1 MLTPEDI
8 AAALDRAGVHDLA
21 PSALAY
27 LSGRLVKQG
36 ASGGATPTN
45 LGGLRDVTFG
55 SAARGGGLAS
65 FPDIDTA
72 ARALVSVSCRAAPRR
87 WGDTTDAELAGLAM
101 YPQPTP
107 VVGDVV
113 ADLFRMAVRTASSSA
128 DAFIFAPN
136 KADQEAFQRLMA
148 DWEGYDRLGVGERIL
163 AGEKG
168 PDGLRRVNVREDV
181 VDWRKFRDEWLAGQ
195 IDGAEIAARLNPQ
208 VSVSNKIRRYLKE
221 TNAIDPVLQRD
232 EARGVDV
239 EESTGALQ
247 LAADVDKSARSNAF
261 VNWVTSPGNKTNLP
275 IIGAVPTKVLWV
287 GGLGLGLALFVM
299 ARRGPTTRV
308 VIEQPKPEG
317 A

>member
-8 AAALDRAGVHDLA
+8 AAALDRAGVQGLA

-36 ASGGATPTN
+36 ASGGATPAN

-55 SAARGGGLAS
+55 SATRGGGLAS
-65 FPDIDTA
+65 FPDIDAA

-87 WGDTTDAELAGLAM
+87 WGDATDAELAGLAM
-101 YPQPTP
+101 YPQSPP
-107 VVGDVV
+107 IGDIV
-113 ADLFRMAVRTASSSA
+113 A
-128 DAFIFAPN
+128 DAFRAAVRIASPTTDMLLFAPN

-168 PDGLRRVNVREDV
+168 PDGLKRVNVREDV

-195 IDGAEIAARLNPQ
+195 IDGADIAARLNPQ

-221 TNAIDPVLQRD
+221 TNAVDPVIQQD
-232 EARGVDV
+232 EAKGVDV
-239 EESTGALQ
+239 EESAGALRI
-247 LAADVDKSARSNAF
+247 AADVDKSARSNSF
-261 VNWVTSPGNKTNLP
+261 VNWVTSPGSKTNLP
-275 IIGAVPTKVLWV
+275 VVGAVPTKILLV
-287 GGLGLGLALFVM
+287 GGLGLGLALFIM

-308 VIEQPKPEG
+308 VVESPKPEG

>member
-8 AAALDRAGVHDLA
+8 AAALDRAGVQGLA

-36 ASGGATPTN
+36 ASGGATPAN

-55 SAARGGGLAS
+55 SATRGGGLAS
-65 FPDIDTA
+65 FPDIDAA

-87 WGDTTDAELAGLAM
+87 WGDATDAELAGLAM
-101 YPQPTP
+101 YPQSPP
-107 VVGDVV
+107 IGDIV
-113 ADLFRMAVRTASSSA
+113 A
-128 DAFIFAPN
+128 DAFRAAVRIASPTTDMLLFAPN

-168 PDGLRRVNVREDV
+168 PDGLKRVNVREDV
-181 VDWRKFRDEWLAGQ
+181 VNWRKFRDEWLAGQ
-195 IDGAEIAARLNPQ
+195 IDGADIAARLNPQ

-221 TNAIDPVLQRD
+221 TNAVDPVIQQD
-232 EARGVDV
+232 EAKGVDV
-239 EESTGALQ
+239 EESAGALRI
-247 LAADVDKSARSNAF
+247 AADVDKSARSNSF
-261 VNWVTSPGNKTNLP
+261 VNWVTSPGSKTNLP
-275 IIGAVPTKVLWV
+275 VVGAVPTKILLV
-287 GGLGLGLALFVM
+287 GGLGLGLALFIM

-308 VIEQPKPEG
+308 VVESPKPEG

>member
-8 AAALDRAGVHDLA
+8 AAALDRAGAQSLA

-27 LSGRLVKQG
+27 LSERLVKQG
-36 ASGGATPTN
+36 ASGGATPSN

-55 SAARGGGLAS
+55 SATRGGGFAS
-65 FPDIDTA
+65 FSDIDAA

-87 WGDTTDAELAGLAM
+87 WGDATDAELAGLAM
-101 YPQPTP
+101 YPQSLPA
-107 VVGDVV
+107 VGDIV
-113 ADLFRMAVRTASSSA
+113 A
-128 DAFIFAPN
+128 DAFRAAVRIAAPTIDSLLFAPN

-221 TNAIDPVLQRD
+221 ANAVDPVLQKD
-232 EARGVDV
+232 DAKGVDV
-239 EESTGALQ
+239 ENSSGALRV
-247 LAADVDKSARSNAF
+247 AADVDKLARGNAF
-261 VNWVTSPGNKTNLP
+261 VDWVTSPGNKTNLP
-275 IIGAVPTKVLWV
+275 IVGAVPTRVLWV

-308 VIEQPKPEG
+308 VIEQPKPED